1 MAKRTIQMLVDDLDG
16 GEADET
22 VKFALD
28 GIQYEIDLSKKNAAK
43 MRDALSPFLAAGTKI
58 GRGAVLAGGRAAAAR
73 GRGGAAA
80 DRDQNRAIRE
90 WAQSKGIPVSDRGRI
105 KQEIVDRYHAEA
117 GR

>member
-1 MAKRTIQMLVDDLDG
+1 VAKRTIHVLVDDLDG
-16 GEADET
+16 GDAEET

-28 GIQYEIDLSKKNAAK
+28 GIQYEIDLSAKNASK
-43 MRDALSPFLAAGTKI
+43 LREALSPYLSAGTKI
-58 GRGAVLAGGRAAAAR
+58 GRGAVLAGGRAAGRAR
-73 GRGGAAA
+73 AGGAGG

-105 KQEIVDRYHAEA
+105 KQEIVDRYNAEA

>member
-1 MAKRTIQMLVDDLDG
+1 MARRTIQVLTDDLDG

-22 VKFALD
+22 VKFGLD
-28 GIQYEIDLSKKNAAK
+28 GSQYEIDLSKKNASK
-43 MRDALSPFLAAGTKI
+43 IRDAMAPYVSAGRKV
-58 GRGAVLAGGRAAAAR
+58 GRGGVVVGGRAATAR
-73 GRGGAAA
+73 VRGGTA

-90 WAQSKGIPVSDRGRI
+90 WAQGKGIKVSDRGRI